1 MLPKP
6 VVFVWYLSHVFV
18 LSCTFSLLV
27 VLNRVIQRVN
37 SSKIITISF
46 SVHSRIVSEPFK
58 GIVVSPNTTLILW
71 QNLFVL
77 FSFFVKYEWKKGST
91 TKRHDWEEKNSNN
104 NNRATER
111 CKYDLHTEQEKYDS
125 YRAKKYDFHR
135 EQKSTTSLSC
145 TLFWH

>member
-91 TKRHDWEEKNSNN
+91 TKRHD
-104 NNRATER
+104 
-111 CKYDLHTEQEKYDS
+111 
-125 YRAKKYDFHR
+125 
-135 EQKSTTSLSC
+135 
-145 TLFWH
+145 